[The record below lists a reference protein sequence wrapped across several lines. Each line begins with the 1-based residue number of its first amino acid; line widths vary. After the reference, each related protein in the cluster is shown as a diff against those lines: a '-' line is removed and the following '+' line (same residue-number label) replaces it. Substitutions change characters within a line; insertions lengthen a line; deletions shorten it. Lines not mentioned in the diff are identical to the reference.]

1 MITINISKGE
11 TLFLFV
17 FFVLILDD
25 KITLFHLS
33 GYFKL
38 IKYFSFCLLM
48 VVDKDV
54 SFCSSDYNS
63 CSTYLGYHSNLSP
76 EGQIVALL
84 L

>member
-1 MITINISKGE
+1 MMITINISKGE
-11 TLFLFV
+11 TLFFV
-17 FFVLILDD
+17 FVLILDD

-48 VVDKDV
+48 VVKDA
-54 SFCSSDYNS
+54 SFCSSEYNS